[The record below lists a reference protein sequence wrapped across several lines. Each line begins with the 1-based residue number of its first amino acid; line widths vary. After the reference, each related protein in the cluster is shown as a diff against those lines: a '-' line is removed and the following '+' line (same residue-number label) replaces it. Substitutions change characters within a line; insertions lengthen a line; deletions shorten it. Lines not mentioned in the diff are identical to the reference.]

1 MLNRSIMKKILF
13 VFITLLSTIAYAQQ
27 EKGNWML
34 GVSSSNLGFTSNT
47 GNSSITNVE
56 YSGWRT
62 DTLQIENALY
72 TMSGIFPYTHN
83 IQEDKNSEVNVNLH
97 LGYFVL
103 DQFVLGIK
111 AGVNSETSVLKSSPL
126 SAQLLALSPDSL
138 GNDLGQYPLNYDLY
152 DLISST
158 ANNDFTSKTLTW
170 NIAPFARYYY
180 ALRNGSLF
188 VDASYELGQGE
199 SELKSGSALMENASL
214 SYQKINA
221 GLGYS
226 FELGSKVNLEPM
238 ISYQSI
244 NSTTESTQDVP
255 NPFIPSDIG
264 VETTTFDR
272 KSGNL
277 HFSLGISAYL

>member
-1 MLNRSIMKKILF
+1 MQL
-13 VFITLLSTIAYAQQ
+13 AY
-27 EKGNWML
+27 
-34 GVSSSNLGFTSNT
+34 
-47 GNSSITNVE
+47 
-56 YSGWRT
+56 
-62 DTLQIENALY
+62 
-72 TMSGIFPYTHN
+72 
-83 IQEDKNSEVNVNLH
+83 
-97 LGYFVL
+97 
-103 DQFVLGIK
+103 
-111 AGVNSETSVLKSSPL
+111 LKVPL
-126 SAQLLALSPDSL
+126 PAQLLALSPDSL
-138 GNDLGQYPLNYDLY
+138 GNNLGQYPLNYDLY

-199 SELKSGSALMENASL
+199 SELKSGSALMENTSL

-221 GLGYS
+221 GLGCS
-226 FELGSKVNLEPM
+226 FELGSKVSLEPM

>member
-1 MLNRSIMKKILF
+1 MKKILF
-13 VFITLLSTIAYAQQ
+13 VFITLLSTVSYAQQ

-34 GVSSSNLGFTSNT
+34 GVSSSKLGFTSNT

-62 DTLQIENALY
+62 DTLQIENELY
-72 TMSGIFPYTHN
+72 TMSGVFPYTHN
-83 IQEDKNSEVNVNLH
+83 IQEDKNSEVNLNLH

-111 AGVNSETSVLKSSPL
+111 AGVISATSVLKSPPL
-126 SAQLLALSPDSL
+126 SAQLLELSPDSL
-138 GNDLGQYPLNYDLY
+138 GNNLGQYPLNYDLY

-188 VDASYELGQGE
+188 IDASYELGQGE

-221 GLGYS
+221 GMGYS
-226 FELGSKVNLEPM
+226 FELGSKISLEPM
-238 ISYQSI
+238 ISYQSV
-244 NSTTESTQDVP
+244 NSTSESTQDIP
-255 NPFIPSDIG
+255 NPFIPTDIG

>member
-1 MLNRSIMKKILF
+1 MDAGCF
-13 VFITLLSTIAYAQQ
+13 
-27 EKGNWML
+27 
-34 GVSSSNLGFTSNT
+34 SSKLGFTSNT

-62 DTLQIENALY
+62 DTLQIENELY

-83 IQEDKNSEVNVNLH
+83 IQEDKNSEVNLNLH

-111 AGVNSETSVLKSSPL
+111 AGVISATSVLKSPPL
-126 SAQLLALSPDSL
+126 SAQLLELSPDSL
-138 GNDLGQYPLNYDLY
+138 GNNLGQYPLNYDLY

-188 VDASYELGQGE
+188 IDASYELGQGE

-221 GLGYS
+221 GMGYS
-226 FELGSKVNLEPM
+226 FELGSKISLEPM
-238 ISYQSI
+238 ISYQSV
-244 NSTTESTQDVP
+244 NSTSESTQDIP
-255 NPFIPSDIG
+255 NPFIPTDIG

-272 KSGNL
+272 KSGTL
-277 HFSLGISAYL
+277 HFH

>member
-1 MLNRSIMKKILF
+1 MKKILF
-13 VFITLLSTIAYAQQ
+13 VFITLLSTVSYAQQ

-34 GVSSSNLGFTSNT
+34 GVSSSKLGFTSNT

-62 DTLQIENALY
+62 DTLQIENELY

-83 IQEDKNSEVNVNLH
+83 IQEDKNSEVNLNLH

-111 AGVNSETSVLKSSPL
+111 AGVISATSVLKSPPL
-126 SAQLLALSPDSL
+126 SAQLLELSPDSL
-138 GNDLGQYPLNYDLY
+138 GNNLGQYPLNYDLY

-188 VDASYELGQGE
+188 IDASYELGQGE

-221 GLGYS
+221 GMGYS
-226 FELGSKVNLEPM
+226 FELGSKISLEPM
-238 ISYQSI
+238 ISYQSV
-244 NSTTESTQDVP
+244 NSTSESTQDIP
-255 NPFIPSDIG
+255 NPFIPTDIG

>member
-1 MLNRSIMKKILF
+1 MKKILF
-13 VFITLLSTIAYAQQ
+13 VFITLLSTVSYAQQ

-34 GVSSSNLGFTSNT
+34 GVSSSKLGFTSNT

-62 DTLQIENALY
+62 DTLQIENELY

-83 IQEDKNSEVNVNLH
+83 IQEDKNSEVNLNLH

-111 AGVNSETSVLKSSPL
+111 AGVISATSVLKSPPL
-126 SAQLLALSPDSL
+126 SAQLLELSPDSL
-138 GNDLGQYPLNYDLY
+138 GNNLGQYPLNYDLY

-188 VDASYELGQGE
+188 FDASYELGQGE
-199 SELKSGSALMENASL
+199 IELKSGSTLMENASL

-226 FELGSKVNLEPM
+226 FELGSKVSLEPM

-244 NSTTESTQDVP
+244 NSTTESTQDIP
-255 NPFIPSDIG
+255 NPFIPTDIG

-277 HFSLGISAYL
+277 HCSLGISAYL

>member
-1 MLNRSIMKKILF
+1 MKKILF
-13 VFITLLSTIAYAQQ
+13 VFITLLSTVSYAQQ

-34 GVSSSNLGFTSNT
+34 GVSSSKLGFTSNT

-62 DTLQIENALY
+62 DTLQIENELY

-83 IQEDKNSEVNVNLH
+83 IQEDKNSEVNLNLH

-111 AGVNSETSVLKSSPL
+111 AGVISATSVLKSPPL
-126 SAQLLALSPDSL
+126 SAQLLELSPDSL
-138 GNDLGQYPLNYDLY
+138 GNNLGQYPLNYDLY

-188 VDASYELGQGE
+188 FDASYELGQGE
-199 SELKSGSALMENASL
+199 NELKSGSTLMENASL

-226 FELGSKVNLEPM
+226 FELGSKVSLEPM

-244 NSTTESTQDVP
+244 NSTTESTQDIP
-255 NPFIPSDIG
+255 NPFIPTDIG

>member
-1 MLNRSIMKKILF
+1 MKKILF
-13 VFITLLSTIAYAQQ
+13 VFITLLSTVSYAQQ

-34 GVSSSNLGFTSNT
+34 GVSSSKLGFTSNT

-62 DTLQIENALY
+62 DTLQIENELY

-83 IQEDKNSEVNVNLH
+83 IQEDKNSEVNLNLH

-111 AGVNSETSVLKSSPL
+111 AGVISATSVLKSPPL
-126 SAQLLALSPDSL
+126 SAQLLELSPDSL
-138 GNDLGQYPLNYDLY
+138 GNNLGQYPLNYDLY

-188 VDASYELGQGE
+188 IDASYELGQGE
-199 SELKSGSALMENASL
+199 NELKSGSTLMENASL
-214 SYQKINA
+214 SYQKINT

-226 FELGSKVNLEPM
+226 FELGSKVSLEPM

-244 NSTTESTQDVP
+244 NSTTESTQDIP
-255 NPFIPSDIG
+255 NPFIPTDIG
-264 VETTTFDR
+264 VETTCHQPFDTPQ
-272 KSGNL
+272 G
-277 HFSLGISAYL
+277 SACSDPL